1 MIMNILIFFGG
12 ISPEHEVSVV
22 SSHTVVKN
30 LDKNKYTP
38 YLIGISKSGR
48 WHAFTEEDFYQL
60 RTVEDQPDLPEIKLL
75 FSKHP
80 ILMIEETIIPIDCA
94 FPVLHGKG
102 GEDGSIQG
110 LLESMSIP
118 YVGCDVE
125 SSAICMNKILTKILL
140 ENSQI
145 PVSPYRVL
153 SKQDF
158 LQGHFSPQDV
168 IDDFDLPLFIKEP
181 HGGSSVGVT
190 KIYRPDQFYPA
201 LQDLFQH
208 EQYALI
214 EKAIKGREIECS
226 ILTQIQDQSIQ
237 WMASLPGE
245 IIPQREFYDYVAK
258 YIEDTTRLDVPADLP
273 DQVIKDIQYLSIKAA
288 KTVGCYGM
296 ARVDCFLMNNNSIVV
311 NEINTIPG
319 FTSISMY
326 PSLWKVS
333 GIDTP
338 QLIDNL
344 IQAAI
349 YRKESQ
355 P

>member
-1 MIMNILIFFGG
+1 MNIVIFFGG
-12 ISPEHEVSVV
+12 VSPEHEVSVV
-22 SSHTVVKN
+22 SSQTVVKY
-30 LDKNKYTP
+30 LDKEKYTP
-38 YLIGISKSGR
+38 YLIGISKSGQ
-48 WHAFTEEDFYQL
+48 WYSFTLEDFYLL
-60 RTVEDQPDLPEIKLL
+60 RSVEDQPSSPQITLQ
-75 FSKHP
+75 FSKNP
-80 ILMIEETIIPIDCA
+80 VLIIGNTTIHVDCA

-110 LLESMSIP
+110 LLESFSIP
-118 YVGCDVE
+118 YVGCGVE

-140 ENSQI
+140 EHAQI
-145 PVSPYRVL
+145 KVSPYKVL
-153 SKQDF
+153 SKQEF
-158 LQGHFSPQDV
+158 LQGHFSPQKI

-190 KIYRPDQFYPA
+190 KIHRPDQFYPT
-201 LQDLFQH
+201 LQELFQH

-214 EKAIKGREIECS
+214 EQTMKGREIECS
-226 ILTQIQDQSIQ
+226 ILTQVQDHSLQ
-237 WMASLPGE
+237 WIASLPGE
-245 IIPQREFYDYVAK
+245 IVPQREFYDYIAK

-273 DQVIKDIQYLSIKAA
+273 KELIKKIQSISIKAA
-288 KTVGCYGM
+288 KTVSCYGM
-296 ARVDCFLMNNNSIVV
+296 ARVDCFLIDNNNIVV

-333 GIDTP
+333 GIETS

-344 IQAAI
+344 IQTAL

>member
-1 MIMNILIFFGG
+1 MNILVFFGG

-22 SSHTVVKN
+22 SSQTVVKH

-48 WHAFTEEDFYQL
+48 WYSFTEEDFNQL
-60 RTVEDQPDLPEIKLL
+60 RTVEDQPDSPQIKLQ

-80 ILMIEETIIPIDCA
+80 ILMIEDEIIPIDCA

-110 LLESMSIP
+110 LLESLSIP

-140 ENSQI
+140 ENARI
-145 PVSPYRVL
+145 PVSPYKVL
-153 SKQDF
+153 SKEDF
-158 LQGHFSPQDV
+158 LQGRFSPQDM

-190 KIYRPDQFYPA
+190 KIHRPDQFYPA
-201 LQDLFQH
+201 LQELFQH

-214 EKAIKGREIECS
+214 EEAMKGREIECS
-226 ILTQIQDQSIQ
+226 ILTQIQNHSVQ

-258 YIEDTTRLDVPADLP
+258 YIEDTTQLDVPADLP
-273 DQVIKDIQYLSIKAA
+273 EQFIKDIQNLSIKAA

-296 ARVDCFLMNNNSIVV
+296 ARVDCFLMDDNSIVV

-338 QLIDNL
+338 LLIDNL